1 MTDNNIYNITL
12 NIYTAMK
19 KYLSMAACLLMGL
32 SVFTSCSD
40 DDNSDKPHEGLKSV
54 ADGVFVLNQGSYFS
68 QINGSLDYYAYGTSS
83 LTPTRNIFKSANGRS
98 LGGTP
103 NDAVINSKGE
113 MYIASTDENRVE
125 IADAKT
131 LKSVAVA
138 KIVKPRA
145 VAYDADAVYVS
156 SYTGKVYKID
166 ATSHELVDS
175 SAVVGTNLEGI
186 AVANGS
192 VYVCNS
198 WNADYTYNKNVVK
211 LNTSLDKLK
220 DITVVTNP
228 TKLIASGNNIF
239 VVSQGNYNDVKPA
252 VQQLNA
258 ATDEVMLIG
267 EATMAAV
274 AGDRLYMV
282 NAPYGVKPTYSY
294 YSLSAHTV
302 TNWITG
308 TEIFSPYAIGVD
320 PITNRVYITSLSQN
334 PDVPGSAS
342 YTGDGYLVVY
352 DPTGSFMG
360 KYDCGVCPGTIV
372 FAYHFEEVK

>member
-1 MTDNNIYNITL
+1 M
-12 NIYTAMK
+12 
-19 KYLSMAACLLMGL
+19 
-32 SVFTSCSD
+32 
-40 DDNSDKPHEGLKSV
+40 
-54 ADGVFVLNQGSYFS
+54 
-68 QINGSLDYYAYGTSS
+68 
-83 LTPTRNIFKSANGRS
+83 
-98 LGGTP
+98 
-103 NDAVINSKGE
+103 
-113 MYIASTDENRVE
+113 
-125 IADAKT
+125 
-131 LKSVAVA
+131 
-138 KIVKPRA
+138 
-145 VAYDADAVYVS
+145 
-156 SYTGKVYKID
+156 
-166 ATSHELVDS
+166 
-175 SAVVGTNLEGI
+175 
-186 AVANGS
+186 
-192 VYVCNS
+192 
-198 WNADYTYNKNVVK
+198 
-211 LNTSLDKLK
+211 
-220 DITVVTNP
+220 
-228 TKLIASGNNIF
+228 
-239 VVSQGNYNDVKPA
+239 VSQGNYNDVKPA

-302 TNWITG
+302 INWITG

-342 YTGDGYLVVY
+342 YTGDGYLAVY